1 MVGDSPTDIA
11 TAQAAGIPVIAVDFG
26 YTNIPVS
33 QLAPDRII
41 SHFNVLADSVTELL
55 ALRDSSARP
64 LPGACRGAPEGTR
77 NCHIGGPVKILR
89 VREIRAVR

>member
-33 QLAPDRII
+33 QLGPDRII
-41 SHFNVLADSVTELL
+41 SHFNILVDSVTELL
-55 ALRDSSARP
+55 ALRDTPARAARA
-64 LPGACRGAPEGTR
+64 LPGAAS
-77 NCHIGGPVKILR
+77 
-89 VREIRAVR
+89 REPGLSH